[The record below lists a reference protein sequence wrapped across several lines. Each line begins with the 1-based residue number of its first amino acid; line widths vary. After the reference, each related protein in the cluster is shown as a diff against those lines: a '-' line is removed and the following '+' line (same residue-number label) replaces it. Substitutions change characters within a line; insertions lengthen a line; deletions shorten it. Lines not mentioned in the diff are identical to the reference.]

1 MRHAR
6 YVGPAGTGRFCVF
19 VWFGLV
25 RVGLEHAVQRRVPA
39 PRDLPEHLAV
49 KVRPRPVRVPARLIS
64 EIKKKN
70 QNTKL
75 SKSLNRSL
83 RSTHI

>member
-39 PRDLPEHLAV
+39 PRDLPEHLAM
-49 KVRPRPVRVPARLIS
+49 KVRPRPVRVPAARLRRSMTAAHPGHAEPIS
-64 EIKKKN
+64 AA
-70 QNTKL
+70 
-75 SKSLNRSL
+75 
-83 RSTHI
+83 

>member
-1 MRHAR
+1 MACVPSLPMRDRARAMRHAR

-39 PRDLPEHLAV
+39 PRD
-49 KVRPRPVRVPARLIS
+49 PVLIS

-70 QNTKL
+70 QYLCRGCTWGVVE
-75 SKSLNRSL
+75 S
-83 RSTHI
+83 